1 LGVFGQKKATSME
14 KILTPT
20 VLIQTFYHRH
30 HFYRVLFSNEI
41 ISLFLHEEQFL
52 EHPVKIGIVQNYDGV
67 SYHTPVVATFHY
79 RLSGNQK

>member
-1 LGVFGQKKATSME
+1 ME

-30 HFYRVLFSNEI
+30 HFYGVLFSISNEI
-41 ISLFLHEEQFL
+41 ILLFLHEIQFL
-52 EHPVKIGIVQNYDGV
+52 GHPVRIGIVQNYDGV